1 MKSISALYESTFPCS
16 SLKLSL
22 IAVCELEI
30 LDLLSQRSTSSNNDA
45 TLVIL
50 VQGMEP
56 RYLSSFLLL
65 KPFLLKANLSP

>member
-1 MKSISALYESTFPCS
+1 MKSISALYESTFQCS
-16 SLKLSL
+16 SSKLSL

-30 LDLLSQRSTSSNNDA
+30 LVLLSQRSTSSNNDA

-65 KPFLLKANLSP
+65 IPFLLKANLSP